1 MCVLSIHMCVVGARE
16 QPSSIALRHALRG
29 GGASMGTSPYSH
41 AVFRFL
47 KMSCQ
52 QRRVRGEDGSR
63 APVQSLHCWT
73 RRSATDNGGCTKN
86 RKRIQEKPSCE

>member
-1 MCVLSIHMCVVGARE
+1 
-16 QPSSIALRHALRG
+16 
-29 GGASMGTSPYSH
+29 MGTSLYSH

-47 KMSCQ
+47 KMSWQ

-73 RRSATDNGGCTKN
+73 RRSATDNASCTKN
-86 RKRIQEKPSCE
+86 RTHPYSCESFTPLSRSTRQLVL